1 MDFVHTSFCSPKS
14 SCFFRCWCS
23 KHWFR
28 IWWQLWQL
36 ETLRW
41 SAMKRISW
49 KLGGLSGCENHG
61 ALVPETF
68 NCISHVIQRWLET
81 PRKEICRPSG
91 GSIFAFG
98 AGGVWW
104 MWDQLGDNLGF
115 VCIDI
120 YPADLCIDMYV
131 NVYFYTDLDVYID
144 CATWSLEISKTKW
157 GQIWSIEWRRHYHDR
172 RFRLHKRH
180 FHLACTINPTW
191 ICCWSNA
198 HKSVKHLFGRWIS
211 EKQLPPPL
219 KETILKRLPSKI
231 SGASSP
237 STGWGVL
244 PFCVS
249 SKKHQNS
256 VCEKA

>member
-120 YPADLCIDMYV
+120 YPADLCIDIKCI
-131 NVYFYTDLDVYID
+131 FL
-144 CATWSLEISKTKW
+144 
-157 GQIWSIEWRRHYHDR
+157 H
-172 RFRLHKRH
+172 RFRCLY
-180 FHLACTINPTW
+180 
-191 ICCWSNA
+191 
-198 HKSVKHLFGRWIS
+198 
-211 EKQLPPPL
+211 
-219 KETILKRLPSKI
+219 RLCYLIPRDI
-231 SGASSP
+231 
-237 STGWGVL
+237 
-244 PFCVS
+244 
-249 SKKHQNS
+249 
-256 VCEKA
+256 

>member
-49 KLGGLSGCENHG
+49 KLGGLSDCENHG

-68 NCISHVIQRWLET
+68 NCISHVNQRIRDDWKHLGSDMR
-81 PRKEICRPSG
+81 RKEIFSALRWQHFCLWCRCG
-91 GSIFAFG
+91 QC
-98 AGGVWW
+98 W
-104 MWDQLGDNLGF
+104 WDQLGDNLGF

-144 CATWSLEISKTKW
+144 CTTWSLEISKTKW
-157 GQIWSIEWRRHYHDR
+157 GQIWSVEWRRHYHDR

-180 FHLACTINPTW
+180 FHLARTIKPTW
-191 ICCWSNA
+191 IFCWANA
-198 HKSVKHLFGRWIS
+198 HKSVKHQFGRWIS

-219 KETILKRLPSKI
+219 KETILKRLPWKI
-231 SGASSP
+231 FRRIEPKHRLGCFA
-237 STGWGVL
+237 VL
-244 PFCVS
+244 RL
-249 SKKHQNS
+249 Q
-256 VCEKA
+256 